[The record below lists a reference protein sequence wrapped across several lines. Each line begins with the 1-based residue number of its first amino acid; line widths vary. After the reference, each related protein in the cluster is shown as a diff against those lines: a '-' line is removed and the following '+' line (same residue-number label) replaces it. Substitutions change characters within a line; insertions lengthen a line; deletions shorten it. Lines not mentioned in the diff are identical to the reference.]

1 MIISPSHRFVY
12 VAIPRTAS
20 KSMDEWLMRHHG
32 GIWYGGHHDYRP
44 IPDGARSFLVFTTVR
59 NPYDRAVSGYFGR
72 HWGDRPR
79 RVEDRVAV
87 EPPTPAV
94 MADLIERGRNE
105 EEKFGSYRDFIEGAG
120 VMLLLHYERLP
131 ECLLELPFA
140 DPATVREFPHV
151 LERGVRP
158 AGRFEDFFDDRY
170 EAYVWDKY
178 RDDFRVGGYQ
188 RHDSGL
194 PEKSPSCKL
203 LEKEEPSQKLQVPSG
218 VTTTLWEIAEQSR
231 PLDESQMRIC
241 RGLFAA
247 QARTHPVA
255 GARERFLRASRRER
269 FDRHFVRDHAAFV
282 MERAGNGGSG

>member
-12 VAIPRTAS
+12 VGIPRTAS
-20 KSMDEWLMRHHG
+20 KSMNEWLMRHHG

-79 RVEDRVAV
+79 RADDRIAV
-87 EPPTPAV
+87 EPPTPAAT
-94 MADLIERGRNE
+94 ADLIERGRNE
-105 EEKFGSYRDFIEGAG
+105 EEKFGSYRDFVQGAG

-151 LERGVRP
+151 LERGIRP
-158 AGRFEDFFDDRY
+158 AGRFEDFFGDRY
-170 EAYVWDKY
+170 EAFVWDTC

-194 PEKSPSCKL
+194 PEKSPSFKW
-203 LEKEEPSQKLQVPSG
+203 LEQWPSPRAPGPSG
-218 VTTTLWEIAEQSR
+218 VTTTLWEIA
-231 PLDESQMRIC
+231 
-241 RGLFAA
+241 G
-247 QARTHPVA
+247 
-255 GARERFLRASRRER
+255 
-269 FDRHFVRDHAAFV
+269 
-282 MERAGNGGSG
+282 